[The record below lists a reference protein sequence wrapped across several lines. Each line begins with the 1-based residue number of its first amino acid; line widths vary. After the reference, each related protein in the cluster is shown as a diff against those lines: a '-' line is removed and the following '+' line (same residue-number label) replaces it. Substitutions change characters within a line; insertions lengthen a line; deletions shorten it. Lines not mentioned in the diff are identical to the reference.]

1 MSSYS
6 DDYTPAEMVCVSV
19 AREIED
25 GDILI
30 LGSFTPLA
38 FVSYILAKVTHAP
51 NMMYMAYS
59 SVDALPFRLTFA
71 TYEAAATKGGVAR
84 WNMTEC
90 IHSLYLGVGVDV
102 EPISSIQADG
112 YGNINISVVG
122 DYQKPLLRG
131 PGGAGAPEVVK
142 MHRKM
147 LGYFP
152 NHNKRTLV
160 PRVDFITGTRW
171 KIGNQERIKAGLRPG
186 PMKLITNLAVL
197 VKEEADRPF
206 RIASVHP
213 GVAVKDVVDN
223 TGFELDTSDPVS
235 ETEKPTKEQIR
246 ILREQVD
253 PYGMVAFD
261 FMPGKER
268 PAYLKGILEKELQAL
283 GYSRR

>member
-1 MSSYS
+1 MREYAEDYS
-6 DDYTPAEMVCVSV
+6 TAELVCVAV

-51 NMMYMAYS
+51 NIMYMAYS
-59 SVDALPFRLTFA
+59 SVDARPFQLSFGS
-71 TYEAAATKGGVAR
+71 YEAAATAAGVAR

-90 IHSLYLGVGVDV
+90 INSLYLGTGVDV
-102 EPISSIQADG
+102 EPISSIQADQ
-112 YGNINISVVG
+112 YGNINISVIG
-122 DYQKPLLRG
+122 DYEKPLLRG

-160 PRVDFITGTRW
+160 PKVDFITGTRW
-171 KIGNQERIKAGLRPG
+171 KISNEERIKAGLRPG
-186 PMKLITNLAVL
+186 PIKFITNLCIL
-197 VKEEADRPF
+197 QKDEEDRPF
-206 RIASVHP
+206 RIVSVHP
-213 GVAVKDVVDN
+213 GVTADDVVNN
-223 TGFELDTSDPVS
+223 TGFELEVPKEVP
-235 ETEKPTKEQIR
+235 ETEKPTKEQVR
-246 ILREQVD
+246 VLREEVD

-261 FMPGKER
+261 FIPGKER
-268 PAYLKGILEKELQAL
+268 PAYLKQILDREVKAL
-283 GYSRR
+283 GY

>member
-1 MSSYS
+1 MSKYAEDYS
-6 DDYTPAEMVCVSV
+6 TAELVCVAV
-19 AREIED
+19 AREVED
-25 GDILI
+25 GDVLI

-51 NMMYMAYS
+51 NIMYMAYS
-59 SVDALPFRLTFA
+59 SVDARPFQLTFGS
-71 TYEAAATKGGVAR
+71 YEAAATAGGVAR

-90 IHSLYLGVGVDV
+90 INSLYLGIGVDV
-102 EPISSIQADG
+102 EPISSIQADQ

-122 DYQKPLLRG
+122 DYEKPLLRG

-160 PRVDFITGTRW
+160 PKVDFITGTRW
-171 KIGNQERIKAGLRPG
+171 KISNQERIKAGLRPG
-186 PMKLITNLAVL
+186 PIRCITNLCIL
-197 VKEEADRPF
+197 QKEEEDRPF
-206 RIASVHP
+206 KIVSVHP
-213 GVAVKDVVDN
+213 GVTVEDVVNN
-223 TGFELDTSDPVS
+223 TGFELEVPKDVP

-246 ILREQVD
+246 ILREEVD

-261 FMPGKER
+261 FIAGKER
-268 PAYLKGILEKELQAL
+268 PAYLRQILDREIQAL
-283 GYSRR
+283 GY